1 MKGGNDTVSRADLEA
16 VNAICTAL
24 QEQVEDLFDLLELER
39 RERTGHGGDPI
50 PATVAVE
57 LLDGAN
63 PIRVWRKHR
72 SLTGV
77 KLAAAAGI
85 TSAYLSDLET
95 GKRVGTPD
103 TLRRIAG
110 VLGRSIDDLMPL
122 KLAD

>member
-1 MKGGNDTVSRADLEA
+1 MTSRNDTVSRADLEA
-16 VNAICTAL
+16 VNARCAAL

-39 RERTGHGGDPI
+39 RERTGHGGDSI
-50 PATVAVE
+50 PAAVAIE

-63 PIRVWRKHR
+63 PIRAWRKHR
-72 SLTGV
+72 GLTGV

-85 TSAYLSDLET
+85 TGPYLSDLET
-95 GKRVGTPD
+95 GKRAGTPD
-103 TLRRIAG
+103 TLRRIAH